1 MTIWQRIARE
11 PNALTGIVIALYGVL
26 VAFHV
31 LVISPEQTGALAALG
46 GALVFGLRWIV
57 TPASEVVAQKRPDS
71 DVATAGPAATAP
83 TGAPVK
89 VEERETFIGRDGLT
103 YYVDDPAGPPAP

>member
-11 PNALTGIVIALYGVL
+11 PNALTGVVIALYGVL

-46 GALVFGLRWIV
+46 GALVFGLRWLV
-57 TPASEVVAQKRPDS
+57 TPASEVVAQATPDG
-71 DVATAGPAATAP
+71 VVAGPASVAP
-83 TGAPVK
+83 TGEPV
-89 VEERETFIGRDGLT
+89 VVVSQT
-103 YYVDDPAGPPAP
+103 P